1 MKNTIDFYL
10 NGVPRSVSVR
20 PDTTVL
26 EMLRNN
32 FGLNGIKEGCGE
44 GDCGACTVVVG
55 ELSGG
60 KVRYRPV
67 VGCLHLAARLEG
79 KHLIT
84 IEGLAD
90 KNTLHPIQQAVLS
103 THSTQCGFCT
113 PGVILSLLALYLE
126 NPAPGPEDIRRF
138 LEGNLC
144 RCTGYIYMR
153 NIPDEITRISVDKA
167 GIRPGYLDAVE
178 RLMASRRADDV
189 LLAEGPRRYFSPV
202 SVESL
207 KVFLKENSGSDVKFI
222 NGGTDVMVGVKKR
235 HQIHGL
241 LIDLSRI
248 ESLKA
253 ITASRGFLAIGGGVS
268 LARAAEFSKDCLPPL
283 SDTISRMCSEQVRS
297 LATVAGNIANA
308 SPVADTVPLL
318 MVLGAALKL
327 DGPAGERTVPLKD
340 FFQGYK
346 KLAMKPSEWI
356 SSIEVPLGG
365 FSFVNFEK
373 ATKRRELDISA
384 VNSAI
389 ALKMDGGMM
398 TDVRVACGGV
408 GPVTQMMPDTAAFLE
423 GKKFSEDVFEKASEV
438 AYSEASPISDVRG
451 SADYRRTMLK
461 NFVIKHCIAM
471 SGSGRKGGA

>member
-1 MKNTIDFYL
+1 MKNIINFYL
-10 NGVPRSVSVR
+10 NGVPKAVSVR

-26 EMLRNN
+26 EMLRND

-44 GDCGACTVVVG
+44 GDCGACTVTVG
-55 ELSGG
+55 ELSEGR
-60 KVRYRPV
+60 VRYRPV

-84 IEGLAD
+84 IEGLAA
-90 KNTLHPIQQAVLS
+90 KNSLHPIQQAVLS

-153 NIPDEITRISVDKA
+153 NIPEEITRISVHSA
-167 GIRPGYLDAVE
+167 GIRPSYLDETE
-178 RLMASRRADDV
+178 RLLSAHKAEDV
-189 LLAEGPRRYFSPV
+189 LLADGARRYFSPV

-207 KVFLKENSGSDVKFI
+207 KAFLKDNSSHDIKFI

-235 HQIHGL
+235 HQVHGL
-241 LIDLSRI
+241 LVDLSRV

-253 ITASRGFLAIGGGVS
+253 ITVSGGRLVIGGGVS
-268 LARAAEFSKDCLPPL
+268 LSRAAEFSKECLPVL
-283 SDTISRMCSEQVRS
+283 SETISRMCSEQVRS

-308 SPVADTVPLL
+308 SPVADTVPVL
-318 MVLGAALKL
+318 MVLGAELKL
-327 DGPAGERTVPLKD
+327 DGPSGARTVPLKD
-340 FFQGYK
+340 FFLGYK
-346 KLAMKPSEWI
+346 KLAMKPAEWI
-356 SSIEVPLGG
+356 SAVEVPLGG
-365 FSFVNFEK
+365 YSYVNFEK

-384 VNSAI
+384 VNSAL
-389 ALKMDGGMM
+389 ALKMDGGIM

-423 GKKFSEDVFEKASEV
+423 GKKFSEDVFEKAAEV
-438 AYSEASPISDVRG
+438 AYFEASPISDVRG
-451 SADYRRTMLK
+451 SAEYRRTMLK
-461 NFVIKHCIAM
+461 NFVIKHCL
-471 SGSGRKGGA
+471 SLTGSCRKGAA